1 MRDCNPTT
9 CLSCRQ
15 GRDCPRRLHTSDG
28 GHQVDGAVS
37 VRLEPTDDLTDRDR
51 VLIGSAGAALV
62 ALAAA
67 MAHAL
72 GFPIIL
78 LF

>member
-1 MRDCNPTT
+1 MNCCNHN
-9 CLSCRQ
+9 CNE

-28 GHQVDGAVS
+28 GHRVDGSVS
-37 VRLEPTDDLTDRDR
+37 VRLEHTDDLTDRDR

-67 MAHAL
+67 VAHAL
-72 GFPIIL
+72 GFPIVL

>member
-1 MRDCNPTT
+1 M
-9 CLSCRQ
+9 
-15 GRDCPRRLHTSDG
+15 HTRDG
-28 GHQVDGAVS
+28 GHAVDGAHS
-37 VRLEPTDDLTDRDR
+37 VRIEHTEDLSDRDR

-67 MAHAL
+67 VAHAL
-72 GFPIIL
+72 GFPIVL